1 MSLQTPT
8 TIRTG
13 PRKLIPAPRMSCS
26 RRMPHSIFWRA
37 FEDGEVKVI
46 GDEPGNTDYDP
57 DRSEEAHTARRRLVA
72 AEVSSRDTSLKRPTI
87 VSLVVK
93 PIGARETDRRQRSD
107 AARLHA
113 RRYARR
119 DRDLQEAVYGCM
131 CRCAPRASET

>member
-1 MSLQTPT
+1 MIAISVLACSNAVKD
-8 TIRTG
+8 RLRSSG
-13 PRKLIPAPRMSCS
+13 FDMGRSVRLSPAPRMSCS

-87 VSLVVK
+87 VGLVVK
-93 PIGARETDRRQRSD
+93 PIGKAECRKSARS
-107 AARLHA
+107 
-113 RRYARR
+113 
-119 DRDLQEAVYGCM
+119 V
-131 CRCAPRASET
+131 